1 MRTMSQMVGASYRC
15 RGISGANERTAGLRA
30 WRLGS
35 LACALYVFRI
45 FRAADSGGVRGD
57 GNAPCGL
64 LGRLREISGSK
75 DSVVYL
81 IGFELPT
88 TRLWPLDLIGY

>member
-35 LACALYVFRI
+35 T
-45 FRAADSGGVRGD
+45 S
-57 GNAPCGL
+57 
-64 LGRLREISGSK
+64 SGS
-75 DSVVYL
+75 
-81 IGFELPT
+81 FERPT
-88 TRLWPLDLIGY
+88 QAVSAETETRLAGFLAVSGKFPVRKTPWCT